1 MERIIRPEA
10 VVLPESAIVP
20 DRNVI
25 RPAPNRFSHRL
36 TRREPY
42 YHDSQAAQ
50 DKPNGHF
57 EPGTLVLLV
66 CSHAARCRVADA
78 RGLYVEVGCDAL
90 EPV

>member
-20 DRNVI
+20 DCNVI
-25 RPAPNRFSHRL
+25 HPAPNRFTHRI

-42 YHDSQAAQ
+42 YYAQQAEH
-50 DKPNGHF
+50 DKPAGQF
-57 EPGTLVLLV
+57 EPDTLVLLV
-66 CSHAARCRVADA
+66 RSDGARCRVADA